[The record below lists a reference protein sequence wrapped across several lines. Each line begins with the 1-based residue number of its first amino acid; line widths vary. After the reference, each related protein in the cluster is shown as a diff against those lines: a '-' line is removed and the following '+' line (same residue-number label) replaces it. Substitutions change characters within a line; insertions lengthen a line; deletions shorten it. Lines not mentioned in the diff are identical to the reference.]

1 MSTNQTPQDR
11 SIYGGY
17 RATLKSIHRGP
28 NTRAGSRKQEALRI
42 TAERYKVP
50 ISTVKAIVREQEA
63 QEGIVHEPTANLLER
78 RRLNGLYNE
87 ELTRVLTANPER
99 SCSHCG
105 GKADDEIELRSGGT
119 MKRGASRLRLDPGHY
134 RKTGEAHFI
143 DACLP
148 CWVIEFG
155 YSGAS
160 SDKNSQPL
168 VWSAQTV

>member
-1 MSTNQTPQDR
+1 MSTNQTPQER

-17 RATLKSIHRGP
+17 RATLKGIHRGP
-28 NTRAGSRKQEALRI
+28 NTRAGARKQEALRI

-50 ISTVKAIVREQEA
+50 ISTVKAIVRDQDA

-78 RRLNGLYNE
+78 RRINGLYEE
-87 ELTRVLTANPER
+87 ELARVLASNPER

-105 GKADDEIELRSGGT
+105 GKATDELTLRDGSI
-119 MKRGASRLRLDPGHY
+119 MERGASKLRLDPGHY
-134 RKTGEAHFI
+134 RRTGEARFI

-160 SDKNSQPL
+160 SDENPQPL